1 MKIIITESQYETLFL
16 NLPQFL
22 KRRITMEDL
31 EWFDKNVNRFII
43 TTPPVNEFK
52 DFSDYIIGDLL
63 HEFISERKGDEIDT
77 YYDED
82 YDEHLWDETSRNKV
96 MDMYWELKPFLE
108 KRYKDRLYL
117 NWERKKQI

>member
-1 MKIIITESQYETLFL
+1 
-16 NLPQFL
+16 
-22 KRRITMEDL
+22 MEDL